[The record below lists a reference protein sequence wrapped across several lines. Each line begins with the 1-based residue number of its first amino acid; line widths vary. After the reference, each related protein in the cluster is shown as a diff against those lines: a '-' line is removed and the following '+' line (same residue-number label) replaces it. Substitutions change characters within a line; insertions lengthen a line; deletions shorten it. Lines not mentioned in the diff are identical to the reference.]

1 MGTKDRW
8 YENATFYAID
18 VEAFADA
25 EGDGVG
31 DFRGLTGRLDYL
43 ESLGIDCIWLLPF
56 YPSPNRDNGYDVA
69 DYYGVDDRHGTLGD
83 FVEFVREAD
92 RRGIRVIIDLVVNHT
107 SDQHPWFRA
116 ARSDPDSKFRD
127 YYVWREDLPDEPD
140 PHRGPVFPG
149 EEDAVWSY
157 DEAAEAFYYHRFY
170 HYQPDLNLANP
181 DVREEI
187 RKIMGF
193 WLELGVSGFRVDA
206 ATLMIDHKGGL
217 ESTKLDDPHGV
228 LRDMRHFVER
238 RGDDA
243 ILFAE
248 ADDAPEHLGDY
259 FGGRVPDS
267 SVGGDAVASDGD
279 VARSVDDAAAA
290 ASAREGDE
298 MNVLLNFLLDAYL
311 VLALAER
318 ESEPIREVLN
328 LLPPTPEGGQWANFL
343 RNYDELNVG
352 RLSGADQR
360 KVFAEFAPDDE
371 MRIYGRGIRRR
382 LAPMLDGDGDRI
394 RLAYSLLFSLPGT
407 PLLVYGDEIGMGDDL
422 DLPGRTAVRTPM
434 QWSDDRNA
442 GFSTA
447 DPDELVRPVVSGGAF
462 GYEEV
467 NVADQ
472 RGDPDSLLGWFAR
485 LNRLRGE
492 CPEIGHGDCEI
503 LDADDPAVFAH
514 AMTSDHGTVV
524 AVHNLDES
532 ETEVALD
539 LPGEPTRLFGEA
551 TVERVGD
558 GESADDESDGASD
571 GRSDADD
578 EQGGEPAEK
587 SVGVANTDGGAD
599 DDDEGG
605 SWRFELGRYGFC
617 WVRIE

>member
-1 MGTKDRW
+1 MGTKDYW

-25 EGDGVG
+25 SGDGVG
-31 DFRGLTGRLDYL
+31 DFEGLTGRLDYL

-56 YPSPNRDNGYDVA
+56 YPSPNRDNGYDVT

-92 RRGIRVIIDLVVNHT
+92 RRGIRVIVDLVVNHT
-107 SDQHPWFRA
+107 SDKHPWFRA
-116 ARSDPDSKFRD
+116 ARSDPDSVYRD
-127 YYVWREDLPDEPD
+127 YYVWREDLPEEPD

-149 EEDAVWSY
+149 EEENVWSY
-157 DEAAEAFYYHRFY
+157 DEEAEAFYYHRFY

-181 DVREEI
+181 AVREEI
-187 RKIMGF
+187 RKVMGF

-238 RGDDA
+238 RGDEA

-259 FGGRVPDS
+259 FGGNA
-267 SVGGDAVASDGD
+267 GGTAADGTE
-279 VARSVDDAAAA
+279 AP
-290 ASAREGDE
+290 AREGDE

-311 VLALAER
+311 VLALADEQA
-318 ESEPIREVLN
+318 EPIREVLDI
-328 LLPPTPEGGQWANFL
+328 LPETPEGGQWANFL

-352 RLSGADQR
+352 RLSREDQR
-360 KVFAEFAPDDE
+360 RVFERFAPDEE

-382 LAPMLDGDGDRI
+382 LAPMLDGDPDRI
-394 RLAYSLLFSLPGT
+394 RLAYSLLFSLPGA
-407 PLLVYGDEIGMGDDL
+407 PLIVYGDEIGMGDDL
-422 DLPGRTAVRTPM
+422 GLPGREAVRTPM
-434 QWSDDRNA
+434 QWSAEENG

-447 DPDELVRPVVSGGAF
+447 DPEDLVRPVVSGGEY
-462 GYEEV
+462 GYESV

-472 RGDPDSLLGWFAR
+472 RGDPDSLLQWFSR

-492 CPEIGHGDCEI
+492 CPEIGHGDCEV
-503 LDADDPAVFAH
+503 LDTDDPAVFAH
-514 AMTSDHGTVV
+514 RLSSDHGTVV
-524 AVHNLDES
+524 AVHNL
-532 ETEVALD
+532 A
-539 LPGEPTRLFGEA
+539 EPQAEATLELAAEPVRLFG
-551 TVERVGD
+551 
-558 GESADDESDGASD
+558 SADFGCVGPSEADTEEGETTADG
-571 GRSDADD
+571 DATT
-578 EQGGEPAEK
+578 GTAT
-587 SVGVANTDGGAD
+587 TDT
-599 DDDEGG
+599 
-605 SWRFELGRYGFC
+605 WRFELGRYGYC
-617 WVRIE
+617 WTRLKE

>member
-1 MGTKDRW
+1 MGTKNRW

-18 VEAFADA
+18 VEAFADGD
-25 EGDGVG
+25 GDGVG
-31 DFRGLTGRLDYL
+31 DFEGLTERLDYL
-43 ESLGIDCIWLLPF
+43 EGLGVDCLWLLPF

-69 DYYGVDDRHGTLGD
+69 DYYGVDSVYGTFGD

-92 RRGIRVIIDLVVNHT
+92 RRGIRVIVDLVVNHT

-116 ARSDPDSKFRD
+116 ARSDPESKYRD
-127 YYVWREDLPDEPD
+127 YYIWREDLPEDPD

-149 EEDAVWSY
+149 EEDTVWSY
-157 DEAAEAFYYHRFY
+157 DEKAEAFYYHRFY
-170 HYQPDLNLANP
+170 HFQPDLNVANP

-206 ATLMIDHKGGL
+206 ATLMIDNKGGL

-228 LRDMRHFVER
+228 LRDMRQFVER

-259 FGGRVPDS
+259 FGTTTGRAPS
-267 SVGGDAVASDGD
+267 DAETSDELG
-279 VARSVDDAAAA
+279 
-290 ASAREGDE
+290 EGDE

-311 VLALAER
+311 VLALAEQ
-318 ESEPIREVLN
+318 EAEPIREVLD
-328 LLPPTPEGGQWANFL
+328 LLPPRPEGGQWANFL

-352 RLSGADQR
+352 RLSKADQQT
-360 KVFAEFAPDDE
+360 VFEAFAPDEE

-382 LAPMLDGDGDRI
+382 LAPMLGDDDRV

-407 PLLVYGDEIGMGDDL
+407 PLVVYGDEIGMGDDL
-422 DLPGRTAVRTPM
+422 DLPGRSAVRTPM
-434 QWSDDRNA
+434 QWSSEKNG

-447 DPDELVRPVVSGGAF
+447 DPEDLVRPVVSGGEY
-462 GYEEV
+462 GYESV

-472 RGDPDSLLGWFAR
+472 RGDPDSLLQWFSR

-492 CPEIGHGDCEI
+492 CPEIGHGDCEVF
-503 LDADDPAVFAH
+503 DTDDPAVFAH
-514 AMTSDHGTVV
+514 RMSSDHGRVV
-524 AVHNLDES
+524 AIHNLGDDEA
-532 ETEVALD
+532 EATLELD
-539 LPGEPTRLFGEA
+539 HRPVRLFGEA
-551 TVERVGD
+551 AFERVEDG
-558 GESADDESDGASD
+558 GESEAGDVSEADSESDAIETDKDS
-571 GRSDADD
+571 S
-578 EQGGEPAEK
+578 EK
-587 SVGVANTDGGAD
+587 CISSSNTDRGSGS
-599 DDDEGG
+599 EGVDG
-605 SWRFELGRYGFC
+605 SGEWRFELERYGYC
-617 WVRIE
+617 WVRIDESV

>member
-56 YPSPNRDNGYDVA
+56 FPSPNRDNGYDVT

-140 PHRGPVFPG
+140 LTRGPVFPG
-149 EEDAVWSY
+149 EEDTVWSY

-217 ESTKLDDPHGV
+217 ESTELDDPHGV
-228 LRDMRHFVER
+228 LRDMRNFVER

-259 FGGRVPDS
+259 FGGHVPDS
-267 SVGGDAVASDGD
+267 SIGSEPGDAAGSM
-279 VARSVDDAAAA
+279 DDAAAT

-318 ESEPIREVLN
+318 DSEPIREVLN

-352 RLSGADQR
+352 RLSEADQR
-360 KVFAEFAPDDE
+360 NVFEEFAPDDE

-394 RLAYSLLFSLPGT
+394 RLAYSLLYSLPGT

-422 DLPGRTAVRTPM
+422 DLPGRSAVRTPM
-434 QWSDDRNA
+434 QWSDDRNG

-447 DPDELVRPVVSGGAF
+447 DPDELVRPVVSGGEF
-462 GYEEV
+462 GYETV
-467 NVADQ
+467 NVAAQ

-492 CPEIGHGDCEI
+492 CPEIGSGDCEI

-514 AMTSDHGTVV
+514 RMTSDHGTVV
-524 AVHNLDES
+524 AVHNLDEP

-539 LPGEPTRLFGEA
+539 LSGEPTRLFGEA
-551 TVERVGD
+551 TFERVEGD
-558 GESADDESDGASD
+558 DSSESDKTVSEKD
-571 GRSDADD
+571 
-578 EQGGEPAEK
+578 K
-587 SVGVANTDGGAD
+587 SVSDTDRD
-599 DDDEGG
+599 IDKNCEDG

-617 WVRIE
+617 WVRLERGL